1 MQTLTLPVLKQVEVL
16 QLITIAVGDT
26 ESETFARDHLT
37 EIRLAAR
44 RLDADLKTLKAPHQ
58 TAIREIEDAARPW
71 KMALAAR
78 DESVEQALLVYA
90 KQQRE
95 AAAAQQVKA
104 LAQYERKVAA
114 AESRASANGSP
125 IPLVLPPA
133 MNPLPPRSVHQ
144 NTATQTT
151 MSRRAWMVE
160 QIKARTLD
168 SETITAQTNADLGLG
183 IPLEYF
189 LLDTSRISKV
199 IRAGGTVAGIE
210 GYKVEY
216 IAVKETKHALH
227 E

>member
-16 QLITIAVGDT
+16 QLITIAIGDKN
-26 ESETFARDHLT
+26 SETFARDHLT
-37 EIRLAAR
+37 EVRLAAR

-58 TAIREIEDAARPW
+58 IAIREIEDASRPW
-71 KMALAAR
+71 RTALAAR
-78 DESVEQALLVYA
+78 DEAVEQALLVYA

-95 AAAAQQVKA
+95 AATAQQVKA

-114 AESRASANGSP
+114 AESRASAKGSP

-133 MNPLPPRSVHQ
+133 MTSLPPRSVQ
-144 NTATQTT
+144 QDTATQTT

-160 QIKARTLD
+160 QVAARTLD
-168 SETITAQTNADLGLG
+168 SETITAQANANLGLG

-210 GYKVEY
+210 SYKVEY

-227 E
+227 